1 MSGWSSKV
9 NKPGSGGGASPAAK
23 KDEPPKQPDFQIG
36 SVDFIKI
43 GTVAVFGLD
52 DVDLILSVSEKLNRV
67 SSMYGELVVSR
78 MGEEVPLPDSYDVHT
93 GNEWP
98 LKLEYREKLVLDKVF
113 CIVYMQGLDEEGER
127 VFAYVNV
134 RCDRLDNLH
143 EKMFAGPTFNLPDNS
158 TVVIT
163 GQGTP
168 TAEDREKLQR
178 DYLFGERH
186 TNVRIFPPLSEV
198 T

>member
-1 MSGWSSKV
+1 MSGWSSKM
-9 NKPGSGGGASPAAK
+9 NKPGASNPTAPK
-23 KDEPPKQPDFQIG
+23 KDEPPKQPDFYIG
-36 SVDFIKI
+36 QVDFIKI
-43 GTVAVFGLD
+43 GTIAVFGLD
-52 DVDLILSVSEKLNRV
+52 DVDLILSIAEKLNRV
-67 SSMYGELVVSR
+67 SSMCGELVVSR
-78 MGEEVPLPDSYDVHT
+78 MGEEVPLPDNYDVET
-93 GNEWP
+93 AGEWP
-98 LKLEYREKLVLDKVF
+98 LRLDYREKLVLDKVF
-113 CIVYMQGLDEEGER
+113 CIVYMQGYNEEGER

-134 RCDRLDNLH
+134 RCDRLDSLH
-143 EKMFAGPTFNLPDNS
+143 EKMFGGQSFNLPDSS

-163 GQGTP
+163 GIGNP

>member
-9 NKPGSGGGASPAAK
+9 NKPGGGHTAE
-23 KDEPPKQPDFQIG
+23 KDEPPKQPDFYIG
-36 SVDFIKI
+36 NADFIKI
-43 GTVAVFGLD
+43 GTIAVFGLD

-78 MGEEVPLPDSYDVHT
+78 MGEEVPLPDSYDVQT

-98 LKLEYREKLVLDKVF
+98 LKLEYREKLILDKVF
-113 CIVYMQGLDEEGER
+113 CIVFMQGQNEEGER

-134 RCDRLDNLH
+134 RCDRLDNLYD
-143 EKMFAGPTFNLPDNS
+143 KMFDGNSFNLPDNS

-163 GQGTP
+163 GIGSP
-168 TAEDREKLQR
+168 SAEDREKLQR